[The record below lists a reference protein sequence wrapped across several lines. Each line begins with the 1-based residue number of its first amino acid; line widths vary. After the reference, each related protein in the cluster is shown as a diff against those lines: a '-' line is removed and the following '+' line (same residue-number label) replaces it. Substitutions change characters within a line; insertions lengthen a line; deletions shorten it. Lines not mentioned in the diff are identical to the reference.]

1 MPRKH
6 LMGPY
11 RVDHLVLREEPEIE
25 RKKQKTKTREL
36 EYWISRGEI
45 IISGLLA
52 GDFINFWRLLVEK
65 RAETPV
71 ESISDPERKAM
82 KTLPLLLLE
91 VHRQP
96 DDPHQ
101 ISGVRPQ
108 GGLSLPLL
116 LHGGWVQHLHMVRP
130 LGGPSLPLLLQE
142 VGVNTF
148 LWCVL

>member
-1 MPRKH
+1 
-6 LMGPY
+6 MGPY

-52 GDFINFWRLLVEK
+52 GDFINFWRLLVKK

-71 ESISDPERKAM
+71 ESILDPERKAM

-91 VHRQP
+91 VHGQLG
-96 DDPHQ
+96 DPHHIS
-101 ISGVRPQ
+101 ISGVSPQ

-116 LHGGWVQHLHMVRP
+116 LLGGWGQRQHLHMVCP
-130 LGGPSLPLLLQE
+130 L
-142 VGVNTF
+142 
-148 LWCVL
+148 